1 MAQSARHSGVSK
13 QIPADSNLRR
23 GGVASISSPDDGA
36 QGDQEAQR
44 GWPVYFTTLVRE
56 TNVAGHGID

>member
-44 GWPVYFTTLVRE
+44 VWPITTLVRE
-56 TNVAGHGID
+56 TNVEDHRID